1 MQRNL
6 VRILSLA
13 ALVAFILPSAALAE
27 AAAGKAPYDTN
38 CVSCHGPT
46 GKGDGPVG
54 AVLNPPPR
62 DFSKGDFKFDTNGD
76 GNPGTDE
83 DLTNVIKKGASAY
96 GGSALMAPWPALSDG
111 DIKNIVAYI
120 RSLKQ

>member
-1 MQRNL
+1 MQLNI
-6 VRILSLA
+6 VRILSLVALA
-13 ALVAFILPSAALAE
+13 AFVIPSAALAD

-38 CVSCHGPT
+38 CMSCHGPT

-62 DFSKGDFKFDTNGD
+62 DFSKGDFKFDTDGD
-76 GNPGTDE
+76 SKPGTDT
-83 DLTNVIKKGASAY
+83 DLTNVIKKGANAY

-111 DIKNIVAYI
+111 EIQNIVAYI